1 MGAFEALIFLLATA
15 LAADAVRHL
24 YESVSMR
31 GDVKV
36 WLVDV
41 STGDRQLHAKQNLI
55 VRNGKTIMAKLLGGD
70 AAYKNIEHIS
80 KVAFGT
86 SATAAVDTQTAL
98 VSEQFVKA
106 ATVDY
111 PAFNQ
116 VRFSSTMEAAEGG
129 SNIYQELGLKTA
141 GGNLLFS
148 RIVIAAITKSSAY
161 KIQVEWTISFQ

>member
-1 MGAFEALIFLLATA
+1 MGALEALIFLLAAA
-15 LAADAVRHL
+15 LAADKAMSLRENVR
-24 YESVSMR
+24 MR

-36 WLVDV
+36 WLINAI
-41 STGDRQLHAKQNLI
+41 TGERQLHARQNLI
-55 VRNGKTIMAKLLGGD
+55 VRSGKTVMAKLLGGD
-70 AAYKNIEHIS
+70 AAYRNIEHIS

-116 VRFSSTMEAAEGG
+116 VRFSSIMEAGEGG
-129 SNIYQELGLKTA
+129 SNTYQELGLKSD

-148 RIVIAAITKSSAY
+148 RIVIAAVTKSSAY